1 MTTDDS
7 ISTAVVAAAAAAAAG
22 TWNSFLVAA
31 FLIRRVT

>member
-7 ISTAVVAAAAAAAAG
+7 ISTAVVAAAAAAG